1 MLTVLLPGCSLKKNT
16 ASTRNYTAFITRY
29 NIYFNGDEHYKETMK
44 SMERNYEDD
53 YSQLLYL
60 HPADARKNPQSP
72 QPSGDFTRSI
82 EKAQKAIQLRS
93 IKKKPAK
100 KAGKASDPAYKAWMK
115 REEYNPFLHNAW
127 MMMGRSQ
134 YNNGD
139 FLGAASTFYYISR
152 HFGWLPGTVTE
163 AKLWQARSY
172 CALGWGY
179 EALGILEKI
188 PQDALTDNHLKQLY
202 NLTFATYYVQ
212 STEPEKAIPYVAEA
226 IKLTKGVQ
234 KSRLYFLLGQLYERS
249 GKKTEAY
256 EAFSHAG
263 GSGTSYRTQL
273 NARIKQSEV
282 YTGDNIAPEV
292 KALKRM
298 TRYDRNKDYLDQIY
312 YAIGNLYLSRRDTT
326 NAIEN
331 YVLAAEKSTRNGID
345 KAISQLTLG
354 GLYFDRRQYD
364 LAQPCYAEAVP
375 LLPDNYPGYDSICR
389 RSDVLDELALYTQN
403 VNLNDSLLRLAD
415 MPEAERLAVI
425 EKIIEKLKKEEA
437 EEAERAKREE
447 YLANQQ
453 ALGNQQNNGNA
464 ATAPTSFNINT
475 DDSWYFYNAA
485 TRNAGK
491 TEFQKR
497 WGSRKLEDDWRR
509 RNKASFS
516 FSEFG
521 GDEESSDTD
530 EEQTQEPSSDEE
542 QTPEDKEAAQ
552 RESDPHYPEYYL
564 KQIPSTPQERTNA
577 NDIIQEG
584 MFNIGLILKDKLEA
598 YPEAASEWERL
609 LRRYPDNIYRLDVY
623 YNMYLM
629 YMRQGKKSDAERYRA
644 LVLSDFPDSKYG
656 LAMRDPNYLDRLRHM
671 DEEQETMYQNAYDAY
686 LNNDNETVH
695 KAYRDMMDKYPLS
708 KIMPKFMFIDALAYV
723 TENNA
728 DKFKAGLTELLERYP
743 NTDITPLATAYL
755 KGLAQGRKLHAGT
768 SNLRGMIWDLRL
780 GGDSLAVAS
789 DSVAFDLNPAEPQL
803 LALVYPTDEVSANQL
818 LFDVARHNFSSFV
831 VKDFELEQ
839 MNFGRLGLLLV
850 KGFANFEELVHYRK
864 VLEADEQLNL
874 PPQVRP
880 VMISVKNFD
889 TLLHQGRTFEDYFRY
904 VDEQAA
910 ESPVTAAPGNIDG
923 DDMEAYGNAIIGDM
937 PQDSDAES
945 AEDEHASEADM
956 MPDGTD
962 ASVESF
968 EPDEPGLP
976 DSETGESVTDIPS
989 VKLPADSVLLPVS
1002 NDSIPKA
1009 GPITVPAK
1017 TPEKKPDTVKP
1028 DSAKPDKKPTKSET
1042 PVRVPVVLPEYPE
1055 GSEGDDDLL
1064 DD

>member
-1 MLTVLLPGCSLKKNT
+1 MSPRRILNRVSFAVFFVLLALLSACSLKKNT

-29 NIYFNGDEHYKETMK
+29 NVYFNGDEHYKETIK
-44 SMERNYEDD
+44 SMESGYEDD

-60 HPADARKNPQSP
+60 HPADARSNPQSP
-72 QPSGDFTRSI
+72 QPQGDFTRSI

-93 IKKKPAK
+93 IKKKPAR
-100 KAGKASDPAYKAWMK
+100 KAGRASDPAYKEWMK

-152 HFGWLPGTVTE
+152 HFRWLPATVVE

-172 CALGWGY
+172 CSLGWGY

-188 PQDALTDNHLKQLY
+188 PRDALVDNRLKELY
-202 NLTFATYYVQ
+202 NIVFATYYVR
-212 STEPEKAIPYVAEA
+212 SAEPEKAIPYVEDA
-226 IKLTKGVQ
+226 IKLAGGLQ

-249 GKKTEAY
+249 GEKSKAY
-256 EAFSHAG
+256 AAFSRAG

-282 YTGDNIAPEV
+282 YVGSDIMPEV
-292 KALKRM
+292 KALRKM
-298 TRYDRNKDYLDQIY
+298 TRYDRNKEYLDQIY
-312 YAIGNLYLSRRDTT
+312 YAIGNLYLSRRDTA
-326 NAIEN
+326 NAIAN
-331 YVLAAEKSTRNGID
+331 YQLAAEKSTRNSID
-345 KAISQLTLG
+345 KAISQLALG
-354 GLYFDRRQYD
+354 GLYFDRRKYD

-375 LLPDNYPGYDSICR
+375 VLPKNYPGYDSICQ

-415 MPEAERLAVI
+415 MTESERLAVV
-425 EKIIEKLKKEEA
+425 EKIISDLKKQEKED
-437 EEAERAKREE
+437 EERAKREE

-453 ALGNQQNNGNA
+453 AQGQQQNTGNA
-464 ATAPTSFNINT
+464 ASAPTSFTINT

-521 GDEESSDTD
+521 AGEESDEQEPDGSQGDETGD
-530 EEQTQEPSSDEE
+530 PG
-542 QTPEDKEAAQ
+542 QTPEEKEAAE

-564 KQIPSTPQERTNA
+564 KQIPSTPEERANA
-577 NDIIQEG
+577 NEVIQEG
-584 MFNIGLILKDKLEA
+584 MYNIGLILKDKLEA
-598 YPEAASEWERL
+598 YSDAASEWNSL

-629 YMRQGKKSDAERYRA
+629 YMRQGLTAEAERYRA

-656 LAMRDPNYLDRLRHM
+656 QAMTDPNYLDRLRHM
-671 DEEQETMYQNAYDAY
+671 DSEQESMYQKAYEAY
-686 LNNDNETVH
+686 LDNDNGYVH
-695 KAYRDMMDKYPLS
+695 KAYSDMMDKYPLS
-708 KIMPKFMFIDALAYV
+708 KIMPKFMFIDALSYV
-723 TENNA
+723 TENNPE
-728 DKFKAGLTELLERYP
+728 KFKSVLTELLERYP
-743 NTDITPLATAYL
+743 ETDITPLASAYL
-755 KGLAQGRKLHAGT
+755 KGLAQGRKLHSGT

-780 GGDSLAVAS
+780 GGDSLSMAA
-789 DSVAFDLNPAEPQL
+789 DSVAFDLNPDEPQI
-803 LALVYPTDEVSANQL
+803 LALVYPTDEVEANQL
-818 LFDVARHNFSSFV
+818 LFDIARHNFSSFV
-831 VKDFELEQ
+831 VKDFDLEQ

-864 VLEADEQLNL
+864 VLDADDRLDL

-904 VDEQAA
+904 VDEQA
-910 ESPVTAAPGNIDG
+910 
-923 DDMEAYGNAIIGDM
+923 
-937 PQDSDAES
+937 
-945 AEDEHASEADM
+945 
-956 MPDGTD
+956 
-962 ASVESF
+962 
-968 EPDEPGLP
+968 
-976 DSETGESVTDIPS
+976 
-989 VKLPADSVLLPVS
+989 
-1002 NDSIPKA
+1002 
-1009 GPITVPAK
+1009 
-1017 TPEKKPDTVKP
+1017 
-1028 DSAKPDKKPTKSET
+1028 SET
-1042 PVRVPVVLPEYPE
+1042 PVTASPGRIDDDDFDYGAAIMGDMPEEAVEETDGGEADSGEAVAGPVDPVLPVAVPDVKEDKKEDRKEHRKDDKKIPVQTPVKLPEYPE

>member
-1 MLTVLLPGCSLKKNT
+1 MPLRRKLNRVVLWVFFMLVVLLPGCSLKKNT
-16 ASTRNYTAFITRY
+16 AATRNYTAFITRY
-29 NIYFNGDEHYKETMK
+29 NVYFNGDEHYKETMK

-93 IKKKPAK
+93 IKKKPAR

-152 HFGWLPGTVTE
+152 HFGWLAGTVTE

-188 PQDALTDNHLKQLY
+188 PQEALTDNHIKQLY

-212 STEPEKAIPYVAEA
+212 STEQEKAIPYVVGA

-282 YTGDNIAPEV
+282 YTGENITPEV

-326 NAIEN
+326 HAIEN

-375 LLPDNYPGYDSICR
+375 LLPDNYPGYDSISQ

-437 EEAERAKREE
+437 EEAERTKREE

-464 ATAPTSFNINT
+464 ASAPASFNINT

-521 GDEESSDTD
+521 GDDESSDAED
-530 EEQTQEPSSDEE
+530 EQSPESSSGEE
-542 QTPEDKEAAQ
+542 QTPEEQEAAK

-598 YPEAASEWERL
+598 YPEAASEWVRL
-609 LRRYPDNIYRLDVY
+609 LHRYPDNIYRLDVY

-629 YMRQGKKSDAERYRA
+629 YMRQGKKSEAEQYRA

-671 DEEQETMYQNAYDAY
+671 DEEQEAMYQNAYDAY

-743 NTDITPLATAYL
+743 DTDITPLASAYL
-755 KGLAQGRKLHAGT
+755 KGLAQGRKLHAGA

-780 GGDSLAVAS
+780 GNDSLAVPS

-803 LALVYPTDEVSANQL
+803 LALVFPTDEVAANQL

-904 VDEQAA
+904 VDEQAT
-910 ESPVTAAPGNIDG
+910 ESPVIAAPGNIDG
-923 DDMEAYGNAIIGDM
+923 DETEAYGNAIINDM
-937 PQDSDAES
+937 PQES
-945 AEDEHASEADM
+945 GEETIENED
-956 MPDGTD
+956 T
-962 ASVESF
+962 
-968 EPDEPGLP
+968 
-976 DSETGESVTDIPS
+976 
-989 VKLPADSVLLPVS
+989 PAIELLTDSVSSPVA
-1002 NDSIPKA
+1002 NDSIPKTEPA
-1009 GPITVPAK
+1009 KLPAK
-1017 TPEKKPDTVKP
+1017 TTDKKPDAT
-1028 DSAKPDKKPTKSET
+1028 KPDKKKDKAEL
-1042 PVRVPVVLPEYPE
+1042 PVREPVVLPEYPE

-1064 DD
+1064 DE